1 MVVGAARAAAAA
13 PVTSMMQAQRRGCN
27 DKTARSVA
35 TVNQLASAARHQM
48 RSAAVHHYSGH
59 TAVSA
64 ELRAYKQNKRGVG
77 VHRSCWHNRHHAA
90 HDQRVRVR
98 ARTKGALGPTP
109 TRIQIEEVVQFDAR
123 IQMQSGVVAPQ
134 HTESHI
140 AVLALNGRRLTALLF
155 HPARRV
161 LIRVLPLAVHTH
173 THGWNE
179 RWLLQNAS

>member
-1 MVVGAARAAAAA
+1 
-13 PVTSMMQAQRRGCN
+13 
-27 DKTARSVA
+27 
-35 TVNQLASAARHQM
+35 M

-59 TAVSA
+59 TVVSA
-64 ELRAYKQNKRGVG
+64 ELCAYKQNKRGVG
-77 VHRSCWHNRHHAA
+77 VIDLVGTIVSPHSSRDH
-90 HDQRVRVR
+90 RVRVR

-134 HTESHI
+134 HTESYT

-161 LIRVLPLAVHTH
+161 LIRVLPLAVHTQ
-173 THGWNE
+173 THGWHE